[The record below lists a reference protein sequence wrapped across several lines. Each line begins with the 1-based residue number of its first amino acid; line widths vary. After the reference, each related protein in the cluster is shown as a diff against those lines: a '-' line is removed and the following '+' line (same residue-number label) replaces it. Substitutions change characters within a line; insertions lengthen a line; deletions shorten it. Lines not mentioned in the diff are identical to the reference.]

1 MSDVFRENLLKD
13 KVAFFAGASSG
24 INLGVAQRFARE
36 GAKVVLISRSHDK
49 IQDAVKSITDEGGTA
64 FGMACDV
71 RDFES
76 VDGAL
81 KKAKEE
87 YGEIDF
93 VLSGAAGNFVAP
105 ALGMSSN
112 GFKVVIDIDLIGT
125 FNVLRASFPYLKRPG
140 ASLVAITAPQAV
152 QPAMFQ
158 AHVCAAKAG
167 INMLVKC
174 LGLEWGP
181 GGVRVN
187 AVSPGPIADT
197 EGMRR
202 LAPTPEAEEAI
213 ISSIALR
220 EYGTKTDIAETCMWL
235 SSDASRYVTGT
246 IIDCD
251 GGTTLGS
258 AKGDAIGE
266 LGDQIPD
273 FTAR

>member
-1 MSDVFRENLLKD
+1 MTNTFRD
-13 KVAFFAGASSG
+13 KMMDGRVAFFAGASSG

-49 IQDAVKSITDEGGTA
+49 IQEAVKTITDEGGVA

-76 VDGAL
+76 VDQAL
-81 KKAKEE
+81 KKAHDE
-87 YGEIDF
+87 YGPIDF

-112 GFKVVIDIDLIGT
+112 GFKVVVDIDLIGT
-125 FNVLRASFPYLKRPG
+125 FHVFRACFAYLNRPG

-152 QPAMFQ
+152 QPSMFQ

-167 INMLVKC
+167 INQLVKC
-174 LGLEWGP
+174 LALEWGP

-202 LAPTPEAEEAI
+202 LAPTPEVEEMI
-213 ISSIALR
+213 KSTIALR
-220 EYGTKTDIAETCMWL
+220 DYGSKEDIAETCLWL
-235 SSDASRYVTGT
+235 SSEASRYVTGT

-258 AKGDAIGE
+258 AQGDAIGE
-266 LGDQIPD
+266 LGEQVPSLG
-273 FTAR
+273 R